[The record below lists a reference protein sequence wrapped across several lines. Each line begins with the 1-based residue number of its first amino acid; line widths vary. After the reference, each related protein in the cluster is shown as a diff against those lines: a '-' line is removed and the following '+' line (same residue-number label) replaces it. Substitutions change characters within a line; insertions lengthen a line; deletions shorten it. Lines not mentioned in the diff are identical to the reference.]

1 MTIRGAQEMYSDNI
15 WGTGDAGTMT
25 IREAQE
31 RYKDETLGTGD
42 YSNDTW
48 GTGDV
53 PRRYVGH
60 RRCTETVLGAQEMYS
75 DCGLA
80 VYRSLPELSEIN
92 HCRWTV

>member
-1 MTIRGAQEMYSDNI
+1 MTKCGAQEMYSDNI

-25 IREAQE
+25 IRRAQAM
-31 RYKDETLGTGD
+31 YKDETWGTGD
-42 YSNDTW
+42 YNDDNW

-53 PRRYVGH
+53 PRRYLGH
-60 RRCTETVLGAQEMYS
+60 WRCTKTILGAQEMYC

-80 VYRSLPELSEIN
+80 VYRCLPELSEIN